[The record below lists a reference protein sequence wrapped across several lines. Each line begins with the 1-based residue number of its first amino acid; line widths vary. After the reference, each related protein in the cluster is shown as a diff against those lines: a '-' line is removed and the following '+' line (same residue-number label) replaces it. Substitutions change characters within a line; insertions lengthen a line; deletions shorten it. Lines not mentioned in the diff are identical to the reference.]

1 MNNTPT
7 SNEYLKQSKL
17 TQISFYR
24 TLTDKNNSN
33 ISIEKVLELIKT
45 GKGFKNTIQRIR
57 QEPEKA
63 KQNQIKRS
71 LPAVTISGLFGKSRT
86 TKDLLEHSGFI
97 QIDFDDVI
105 DLPKASRELQNN
117 KFSYA
122 VFISPT
128 GKGIKLI
135 VKISVGIEKHI
146 QSFTGLEKYYKENF
160 NLKVDKQCKDISRLL
175 FLSWDKDIFVN
186 ENSIQWQKD
195 ETDQHLLFKSV
206 LQKLER
212 KETFEKGK
220 RNDFVYKLACE
231 CYKNNI
237 ALDSAINEIEYQ
249 FSSEDFLRTEIEL
262 TVKSAYNIKGSN
274 IISEVENNQSYSLL
288 RRAENYIE
296 NKYEIRLN
304 EVCNKIEYKIK
315 DVQEPFK
322 ELNENNIF
330 RELQHANIS
339 LPQNKLLALLLSD
352 FVSSYNP
359 FAHYFESLPIWD
371 ENNEPDYIEKL
382 CDYIP
387 AKDMKRFKLHFK
399 KMLVRCIACALEN
412 NVFNKQVFVLVGEGQ
427 NTGKS
432 TFCRW
437 LCPPT
442 LADYITE
449 YVNTDKDGMIVLA
462 TNFFINMDE
471 LATLSKAEIN
481 SLKSFISKDKIN
493 IRLPF
498 AKRSSVHPRR
508 ANFIGSTNNDE
519 FLTDETG
526 SVRWLCFEL
535 TGTINFEYK
544 NDFDINNIWKE
555 AFALY
560 KSGFEYQL
568 TPNEIKENEEANNR
582 FMVAS
587 QEVQLIRK
595 YYKPATRETGSFV
608 DATDVLNYI
617 VLRNS
622 HIKSNIRSIGKALKA
637 LRFVKT
643 TKYDNEN
650 RYSEYGY
657 FVEEIL
663 K

>member
-1 MNNTPT
+1 MNNIPT
-7 SNEYLKQSKL
+7 SKENLTQSKL
-17 TQISFYR
+17 TLISFYKN
-24 TLTDKNNSN
+24 LIAKNNTN
-33 ISIEKVLELIKT
+33 ISIENVLELIKS

-63 KQNQIKRS
+63 IQNQIKKL
-71 LPAVTISGLFGKSRT
+71 LPAVTISGLFGESRT
-86 TKDLLEHSGFI
+86 TKYLLKHSGFI

-105 DLPKASRELQNN
+105 DLPKALRELQND

-122 VFISPT
+122 VFISPG

-135 VKISVGIEKHI
+135 VKISAEKDQHIE
-146 QSFTGLEKYYKENF
+146 SFTQLEKYYKKNF
-160 NLKVDKQCKDISRLL
+160 NLNADKQCKDISRLL
-175 FLSWDKDIFVN
+175 FLSWDEKLFVN
-186 ENSIQWQKD
+186 ENSIQWQKN
-195 ETDQHLLFKSV
+195 ESDQNGLFKSV
-206 LQKLER
+206 LQKLEG
-212 KETFEKGK
+212 KETFKKGK

-231 CYKNNI
+231 CCKKNI
-237 ALDSAINEIEYQ
+237 DLDSAINEIVNK
-249 FSSEDFLRTEIEL
+249 FSSEDFLRKEIEL

-304 EVCNKIEYKIK
+304 EVSNKIECKLK

-359 FAHYFESLPIWD
+359 FLHYFESLPIWD

-382 CDYIP
+382 CGYIP

-442 LADYITE
+442 LEDYITE

-535 TGTINFEYK
+535 TGTFNFDYK
-544 NDFDINNIWKE
+544 TEIDINNIWKE
-555 AFALY
+555 AYKLY

-568 TPNEIKENEEANNR
+568 TPSEIKENEEANNR

-595 YYKPATRETGSFV
+595 YYKPATRQTGSFV

-622 HIKSNIRSIGKALKA
+622 HIKSNIRSIGKAMKVLG
-637 LRFVKT
+637 FVKT
-643 TKYDNEN
+643 TKYDNE
-650 RYSEYGY
+650 SGFSVYGY
-657 FVEEIL
+657 FVDEIL